1 MDTSHS
7 PSNHYGMILDSRKVA
22 GLTVTENTYAPGVRL
37 PKHTHEQACFCL
49 VLQGLYTETYQQTTL
64 TCEPLSLI
72 FRPAGEAHSDRFSD
86 VPVRCFIIEFA
97 TAWLD
102 RVRKHAAKLDGPT
115 TFQQNSLVWLA
126 MRLRHEIKQQVDEVT
141 PLVIE
146 GLMLEMMADAS
157 RCRMKISG
165 GTKAHW
171 LEQATIIVRERLS
184 ERLTLSGI
192 AAAVGVHPVYLA
204 TMFRRRYGSSV
215 GEYLRQSRIEFACRE
230 LSTTDAP
237 LSDVALSAGFSHQSH
252 FARTFKRLTGLT
264 PAQYRS
270 IFRSP

>member
-1 MDTSHS
+1 
-7 PSNHYGMILDSRKVA
+7 
-22 GLTVTENTYAPGVRL
+22 
-37 PKHTHEQACFCL
+37 
-49 VLQGLYTETYQQTTL
+49 
-64 TCEPLSLI
+64 
-72 FRPAGEAHSDRFSD
+72 
-86 VPVRCFIIEFA
+86 
-97 TAWLD
+97 
-102 RVRKHAAKLDGPT
+102 
-115 TFQQNSLVWLA
+115 
-126 MRLRHEIKQQVDEVT
+126 
-141 PLVIE
+141 
-146 GLMLEMMADAS
+146 MLEMMADAS
-157 RCRMKISG
+157 RCRMKIFR
-165 GTKAHW
+165 GTKAPW

-204 TMFRRRYGSSV
+204 TMFRQRYGSSV
-215 GEYLRQSRIEFACRE
+215 GEYLRQSRIEFACRK

>member
-1 MDTSHS
+1 
-7 PSNHYGMILDSRKVA
+7 MILDSRKVG
-22 GLTVTENTYAPGVRL
+22 GLTVTENTYAPSLSL

-49 VLQGLYTETYQQTTL
+49 VLQGRYTETYQQTTL
-64 TCEPLSLI
+64 DCEPLSLI
-72 FRPAGEAHSDRFSD
+72 FRPPGEAHSDRFSD
-86 VPVRCFIIEFA
+86 VRVRCFIIEFE
-97 TAWLD
+97 TEWLD
-102 RVRKHAAKLDGPT
+102 RVHHHAAKLDGPT

-126 MRLRHEIKQQVDEVT
+126 MKLRQEIKQRVDELT

-146 GLMLEMMADAS
+146 GLMLEMMAEAS
-157 RCRMKISG
+157 RCRAKISG
-165 GTKAHW
+165 ATKAHW
-171 LEQATIIVRERLS
+171 LEQARTIVRERFS

-192 AAAVGVHPVYLA
+192 ATTVGVHPVYLA
-204 TMFRRRYGSSV
+204 TTFRQHYGSSV
-215 GEYLRQSRIEFACRE
+215 GECLRQSRVEFACRE

-237 LSDVALSAGFSHQSH
+237 LSDIALSAGFSHQSH

>member
-1 MDTSHS
+1 MDMSHL
-7 PSNHYGMILDSRKVA
+7 PSNHYGKIIASREVG
-22 GLTVTENTYAPGVRL
+22 GLTVTENTYVPRLRL

-49 VLQGLYTETYQQTTL
+49 VLQGRYTETYQQTTL
-64 TCEPLSLI
+64 TCEPRSLI

-86 VPVRCFIIEFA
+86 EAVRCFIIEFE
-97 TAWLD
+97 TGWLD
-102 RVRKHAAKLDGPT
+102 RVRKHGAKLDGPT

-126 MRLRHEIKQQVDEVT
+126 VRLRHEIKHRMDDVT

-146 GLMLEMMADAS
+146 GIMLEMMAEAS
-157 RCRMKISG
+157 RCRVKMG
-165 GTKAHW
+165 GSTKAYW
-171 LEQATIIVRERLS
+171 LEQAKIIVREQLS

-192 AAAVGVHPVYLA
+192 AVAVGVHPVYLA
-204 TMFRRRYGSSV
+204 SMFRQRYGYSV
-215 GEYLRQSRIEFACRE
+215 GEYLRQSRVEFACRE

-237 LSDVALSAGFSHQSH
+237 LCDIALSAGFSHQSH

-270 IFRSP
+270 IFRLP